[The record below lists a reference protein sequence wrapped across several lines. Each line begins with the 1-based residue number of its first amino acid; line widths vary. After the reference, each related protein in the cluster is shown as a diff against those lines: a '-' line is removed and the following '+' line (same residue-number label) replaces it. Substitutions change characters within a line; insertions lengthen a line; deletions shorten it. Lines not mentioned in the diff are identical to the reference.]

1 MHTTRH
7 LAGAWA
13 PRARLWYDTAVGARE
28 SQRRTGTST
37 TRRQAPARPQS
48 RREPAPADDLT
59 ETASLWEVFYRVVRR
74 IPAGRVATYGI
85 VAGLAG
91 HPRSAR
97 HVGFALAALKETRAH
112 HDVPWHRVLGGRP
125 RRRAGVSIRDPIG
138 GALQRSLLEREGV
151 EFDRSGSVALDAFG
165 WFGDEPK
172 APPPKKRG
180 GLAQRSRS
188 CARPA

>member
-37 TRRQAPARPQS
+37 IRSQAPARPKG
-48 RREPAPADDLT
+48 EPAPADDLT
-59 ETASLWEVFYRVVRR
+59 ETTSLWEVFYRVVRQ

-97 HVGFALAALKETRAH
+97 HVGFALAAL
-112 HDVPWHRVLGGRP
+112 
-125 RRRAGVSIRDPIG
+125 
-138 GALQRSLLEREGV
+138 
-151 EFDRSGSVALDAFG
+151 
-165 WFGDEPK
+165 
-172 APPPKKRG
+172 
-180 GLAQRSRS
+180 
-188 CARPA
+188 